1 MAECPTLLHVN
12 AGAAC
17 SGGLV
22 EQLRVVVRLCILKP
36 DCCMASLM
44 GSSLSTD
51 YMTLVFQ
58 SLCSVFSSGKWGEDR
73 TV

>member
-1 MAECPTLLHVN
+1 MAECPTLHVN
-12 AGAAC
+12 AGAAS

-22 EQLRVVVRLCILKP
+22 EQLRVVVRLCILEP
-36 DCCMASLM
+36 DCCMASFM
-44 GSSLSTD
+44 GFSLSTD

-58 SLCSVFSSGKWGEDR
+58 SFECSVFSSGKWGEDR

>member
-12 AGAAC
+12 AGAAS

-22 EQLRVVVRLCILKP
+22 EQLRVVVRLCILEP
-36 DCCMASLM
+36 DCCMASFM
-44 GSSLSTD
+44 GSSLSTG